1 VTTNVRLREVEQDD
15 LPTFFENQLD
25 PEANRMAAFT
35 AADPSDREAFD
46 ARWQRI
52 LASEETT
59 SRTIVV
65 DDQVAGSVSKY
76 RDPDMPGP
84 EVTYW
89 LGRDFWGKGVATL
102 ALAGFLEIVT
112 ERPVYGRCAAD
123 NVGSRRVL
131 EKCGFVFVGEDKG
144 FSNARG
150 EEIAEVV
157 LELR

>member
-1 VTTNVRLREVEQDD
+1 MTSVRFREAEQDD
-15 LPTFFENQLD
+15 LPTFFAQQLD
-25 PEANRMAAFT
+25 PEAIRMAAFT
-35 AADPSDREAFD
+35 VADPSDREAFD
-46 ARWQRI
+46 AKWQRI

-59 SRTIVV
+59 TRTIVV
-65 DDQVAGSVSKY
+65 DDEVAGSVSKY
-76 RDPDMPGP
+76 RDPDLPGP

-89 LGRDFWGKGVATL
+89 LGREFWGKGVATL
-102 ALAGFLEIVT
+102 ALAGFVEVVK
-112 ERPVYGRCAAD
+112 ERPLYGRCAAD

-131 EKCGFVFVGEDKG
+131 EKCGFVFVSEDKG

>member
-1 VTTNVRLREVEQDD
+1 VTTSVRLREVEQDD

-102 ALAGFLEIVT
+102 ALAGFLEIVK

>member
-1 VTTNVRLREVEQDD
+1 VTTSVRLREVEQDD

-131 EKCGFVFVGEDKG
+131 EKCGFVFVSEDQG

>member
-1 VTTNVRLREVEQDD
+1 
-15 LPTFFENQLD
+15 
-25 PEANRMAAFT
+25 MAAFT
-35 AADPSDREAFD
+35 VADPEDREAFD

-52 LASEETT
+52 LANEENNGE
-59 SRTIVV
+59 
-65 DDQVAGSVSKY
+65 DDRRRRRGCRHVSKC

-102 ALAGFLEIVT
+102 ALAGFLEVVT
-112 ERPVYGRCAAD
+112 ERPLYGRCAAD

-131 EKCGFVFVGEDKG
+131 EKCGFVYVSEDRG

-150 EEIAEVV
+150 EEIDEVM

>member
-1 VTTNVRLREVEQDD
+1 VTSVRLREVDESD
-15 LPTFFENQLD
+15 LPTLFEQQLD
-25 PEANRMAAFT
+25 AEANRMAAFT
-35 AADPSDREAFD
+35 GADPEDREAFD

-52 LASEETT
+52 LANEELTA
-59 SRTIVV
+59 RTIVV
-65 DDQVAGSVSKY
+65 DDEVAGSVSKW
-76 RDPDMPGP
+76 RDPDVPGP

-102 ALAGFLEIVT
+102 ALAAFLEVVT
-112 ERPVYGRCAAD
+112 ERPLYGRCAAD

-131 EKCGFVFVGEDKG
+131 EKCGFVHLSDQRG

-150 EEIAEVV
+150 EEIDEVL

>member
-1 VTTNVRLREVEQDD
+1 VTTSVRLREVEQDD

-131 EKCGFVFVGEDKG
+131 EKCGFVFVREDKG

-150 EEIAEVV
+150 EEIVEVV

>member
-1 VTTNVRLREVEQDD
+1 MTSVRLREVEQDD
-15 LPTFFENQLD
+15 LPTFFAQQLD
-25 PEANRMAAFT
+25 PEALRMAAFT
-35 AADPSDREAFD
+35 VADPSDREAFD
-46 ARWQRI
+46 AKWRRI

-59 SRTIVV
+59 TRTIVV
-65 DDQVAGSVSKY
+65 DDEVAGSVSKY
-76 RDPDMPGP
+76 RDPDLPGP

-89 LGRDFWGKGVATL
+89 LGREFWGKGVATL
-102 ALAGFLEIVT
+102 ALAGFVEVVT
-112 ERPVYGRCAAD
+112 ERPLYGRCAAD

-131 EKCGFVFVGEDKG
+131 EKCGFVFVREDRG

>member
-1 VTTNVRLREVEQDD
+1 LREVEQDD
-15 LPTFFENQLD
+15 LPTFFGQQLD
-25 PEANRMAAFT
+25 PEAIRMAAFT
-35 AADPSDREAFD
+35 VADPSDREAFD
-46 ARWQRI
+46 AKWRRI

-59 SRTIVV
+59 TRTIVV
-65 DDQVAGSVSKY
+65 DDEVAGSVSKY
-76 RDPDMPGP
+76 RDPDLPGP

-89 LGRDFWGKGVATL
+89 LGREFWGKGVATL
-102 ALAGFLEIVT
+102 ALAGFVEVVT
-112 ERPVYGRCAAD
+112 ERPLYGRCAAD

-131 EKCGFVFVGEDKG
+131 EKCGFVFVREDRG

>member
-1 VTTNVRLREVEQDD
+1 VTTSVRLREVEQDD

-102 ALAGFLEIVT
+102 ALAGFLEIVK

-131 EKCGFVFVGEDKG
+131 EKCGFVFVSEDQG

>member
-1 VTTNVRLREVEQDD
+1 LREVEQDD
-15 LPTFFENQLD
+15 LPTFFAQQLD
-25 PEANRMAAFT
+25 PEAIRMAAFT
-35 AADPSDREAFD
+35 VADPSDREAFD
-46 ARWQRI
+46 AKWRRI

-59 SRTIVV
+59 TRTIVV
-65 DDQVAGSVSKY
+65 DDEVAGSVSKY
-76 RDPDMPGP
+76 RDPDLPGP

-89 LGRDFWGKGVATL
+89 LGREFWGKGVATL
-102 ALAGFLEIVT
+102 ALAGFVEVVT
-112 ERPVYGRCAAD
+112 ERPLYGRCAAD

-131 EKCGFVFVGEDKG
+131 EKCGFVFVREDRG

>member
-1 VTTNVRLREVEQDD
+1 MTSVRLRDVEQDD
-15 LPTFFENQLD
+15 LPTFFGQQLD
-25 PEANRMAAFT
+25 PEAIRMAAFT
-35 AADPSDREAFD
+35 VADPSDREAFD
-46 ARWQRI
+46 AKWQRI
-52 LASEETT
+52 LASEATT
-59 SRTIVV
+59 TRTIVV
-65 DDQVAGSVSKY
+65 DDEVAGSVSKW
-76 RDPDMPGP
+76 RDPDRAGA

-89 LGRDFWGKGVATL
+89 LGREFWGKGVATL
-102 ALAGFLEIVT
+102 ALAGFLEIVK

>member
-1 VTTNVRLREVEQDD
+1 VTTSVRLREVEQDD

>member
-1 VTTNVRLREVEQDD
+1 VTTSVRLREVEQDD

-102 ALAGFLEIVT
+102 ALAGFLEIVK

-131 EKCGFVFVGEDKG
+131 EKCGFVFVGEDQG

>member
-1 VTTNVRLREVEQDD
+1 VTSVRLRELEQSD
-15 LPTFFENQLD
+15 LPTLFEQQLD
-25 PEANRMAAFT
+25 PEAIRMAAFT
-35 AADPSDREAFD
+35 VADPSDREAFD
-46 ARWQRI
+46 AKWQRI

-59 SRTIVV
+59 TRTIVV
-65 DDQVAGSVSKY
+65 DDEVAGSVSKY
-76 RDPDMPGP
+76 RDPDLPGP

-89 LGRDFWGKGVATL
+89 LGREFWGKGVATL
-102 ALAGFLEIVT
+102 ALAGFVEVVK
-112 ERPVYGRCAAD
+112 ERPLYGRCAAD

-131 EKCGFVFVGEDKG
+131 EKCGFVFVREDKG

>member
-1 VTTNVRLREVEQDD
+1 LREVEQSD

-65 DDQVAGSVSKY
+65 DDEVAGSVSKY
-76 RDPDMPGP
+76 RDPDLPGP

-102 ALAGFLEIVT
+102 ALAGFLEVVT
-112 ERPVYGRCAAD
+112 ERPLYGRCAAD

-131 EKCGFVFVGEDKG
+131 EKCGFVHVSDHKG

-150 EEIAEVV
+150 EEIAEVL